1 MNKRNKVLL
10 GITGGIAAYKS
21 AEIARLLVKSN
32 YLVKVVMTKT
42 AEDFITP
49 LTFEALTNDKVFL
62 YNSVNK
68 DKPMLHIDLAKWAD
82 IILIAPATAEFM
94 SKLLHGRADD
104 MLSTVCLASNKKI
117 VLAPSMN
124 KNMWANKATQDNYK
138 ILKKRG
144 TIFLG
149 PEYGSQAC
157 GDIGSGRMKEP
168 EDIFN
173 DLEKLMQEPTNFFK
187 DKKIVITAGP
197 TIELIDPVRYLSNR
211 SSGMMGC
218 EIANAFYDQGANVVL
233 VKGPCKYMQ
242 NENIFCINIK
252 SGEEMLS
259 AVENNIEDCDIFVSV
274 AAVSD
279 FTAKDSSNKKIKT
292 DDNLTLELKK
302 NVDILKT
309 ISKNYNVF
317 TIGFAAET
325 NDLKSN
331 AVKKLKNKGVSII
344 AANKVSL
351 SEGIDND
358 SNAITLYWGEGLEKT
373 LELKNK
379 KDLALEF
386 VEEISKIYN

>member
-138 ILKKRG
+138 ILKKRR

-218 EIANAFYDQGANVVL
+218 EIANAFYDHGANVVL

>member
-1 MNKRNKVLL
+1 MSKKTKVLL

-49 LTFEALTNDKVFL
+49 LTFEALTNEKVFL
-62 YNSVNK
+62 YNSVDK

-94 SKLLHGRADD
+94 SKVLHGRADD
-104 MLSTVCLASNKKI
+104 MLSTVCLAFNKKI

-144 TIFLG
+144 VIFLG

-168 EDIFN
+168 KDIFD
-173 DLEKLMQEPTNFFK
+173 DLEKLTQEPENFFK

-218 EIANAFYDQGANVVL
+218 EIANAFYNQGANVVL

-252 SGEEMLS
+252 SGEEMLN

-279 FTAKDSSNKKIKT
+279 FTAKDSSDKKIKT

-309 ISKNYNVF
+309 ISKNHNVF

-331 AVKKLKNKGVSII
+331 AVKKLKNKGISII

-358 SNAITLYWGEGLEKT
+358 NNAITLYWGEGLEKT